1 MTDVA
6 KYAFLPWMRVGIAS
20 EISEP
25 DALGQTPADPAACAK
40 LRANIKVTLQLQD
53 VSIADN
59 SLHSEPVAKTTQLI
73 GPGDIMGISRD
84 AIVRTEPRDQVSNF
98 EANCFPYVD
107 FYEEDFPWRYTP
119 AAPGAEGGQR
129 LRPWLLLLVLEDDE
143 YTVTANPKNP
153 QGLAALKIKQAK
165 INEVLFPHTQS
176 WAWAHVHFF
185 EDLTNT
191 PDSPN
196 LASEVTQRLKTN
208 PDSAVSRVLCP
219 RKLQAEKS
227 YRAFLVPAFETGRLA
242 GLDKDPK
249 DVLAQ
254 TPSWQYGGAPDTCPT
269 DFPIY
274 FQWGFR
280 TGLSGDFKS
289 LATLLQPKVL
299 GPKFGQRSMD
309 ITRPGFGMDTLG
321 AANLES
327 PALGLG
333 GALKPVGFQKD
344 AWPKGPNDRNYR
356 NHLAKVLNISG
367 DLQDKSS
374 TPSMLPPHPLFFS
387 ASLGDDPIVTPH
399 IYGKFHSLIN
409 RLGTPGNPAWV
420 ETLNL
425 DPRHRATAG
434 LGGQVVQEHQEE
446 FMESAWKQV
455 GEVDAANQ
463 KLRELELAKQVNQAL
478 YAKRI
483 APLGVDK
490 LMHITAPMH
499 LAVLASDQTVQES
512 VRQSHIP
519 VAAKSAAMRKLVRPG
534 KKIIRRMNRLAL
546 ESDAVVI
553 FGKNAI
559 LIHEKMIQHF
569 NIAPEVTAEVKLT
582 AAAPKEIPNMAVSVS
597 TLQEAVTTAVN
608 EFQTDKMLVQ
618 HAVLDALAELTKNQ
632 TIPAPALLKSNVA
645 GKVLTSGAVA
655 LANRL
660 IDKITTYA
668 FTPTEITVSV
678 EAEMF
683 KEVYG
688 KSSTGKYK
696 DGVLLRR
703 SLGKKESERITSA
716 TSLGEVKQYQSII
729 AGFGQAVQAM
739 PGVTPARPII
749 ADLADFG
756 ANLWTRLK
764 PEINLHK
771 RVGATIKIWSTSENQ
786 YVTPTGPIMAYPEF
800 RQPVYEHLHKIS
812 KDFIIPNCNDIP
824 QNSLTILEPNSAFI
838 EAYMAGLNHEMARE
852 LLWREY
858 PTDQRG
864 SYFRKFWDT
873 KDSITTDS
881 SLLNPDINPLP
892 DWTGDLGSNSLRAD
906 NLLVLVIRG
915 ELLLK
920 YPNTVVFAQRAKWV
934 TPGKKRTLAGTE
946 NDLNNPDFFR
956 FPVIHARLDPDI
968 MLFGFNLPPAVA
980 RGTTTDPGWF
990 FVLKERP
997 GHICFGLDE
1006 FAGTVS
1012 PANELNHLAW
1022 KHFAPNPGTPDV
1034 VPCLD
1039 LKKANLTASAQT
1051 QWDTLNAADLASYL
1065 FRNPVMLARHAREMI
1080 A

>member
-1 MTDVA
+1 MTDIA

-20 EISEP
+20 EIKEQ
-25 DALGQTPADPAACAK
+25 DALGQTPPNPAACAK
-40 LRANIKVTLQLQD
+40 LRASIDVTLQLQD
-53 VSIADN
+53 VSIAD
-59 SLHSEPVAKTTQLI
+59 STLHTEPVAKTAQLI

-98 EANCFPYVD
+98 EANCFPYVE

-119 AAPGAEGGQR
+119 AAPGAQGGHR

-143 YTVTANPKNP
+143 YTVNANPQNP
-153 QGLAALKIKQAK
+153 QGLAVLTIKQTK

-176 WAWAHVHFF
+176 WAWAHVHFY

-191 PDSPN
+191 PGTPAY
-196 LASEVTQRLKTN
+196 ASEVTQRLQTN
-208 PDSAVSRVLCP
+208 PDSAVSRLLCP

-249 DVLAQ
+249 DVLTQ
-254 TPSWQYGGAPDTCPT
+254 TPSWQYGGAPDACPT

-299 GPKFGQRSMD
+299 GPEFGERPMD
-309 ITRPGFGMDTLG
+309 ITRPGFGMDALG

-327 PALGLG
+327 PTLGLG

-356 NHLAKVLNISG
+356 DHLAKILNISE
-367 DLQDKSS
+367 DLQDKNS
-374 TPSMLPPHPLFFS
+374 TPSILPPHPLFFS

-420 ETLNL
+420 ETMNL

-455 GEVDAANQ
+455 GEVNAANQ

-499 LAVLASDQTVQES
+499 LAVLASNQTVHES

-519 VAAKSAAMRKLVRPG
+519 VAAKSATMRKLVRPG
-534 KKIIRRMNRLAL
+534 KKIIRRMNRVAL
-546 ESDAVVI
+546 ESDAVVTLQ
-553 FGKNAI
+553 KDAV
-559 LIHEKMIQHF
+559 LIHKKMIQHF
-569 NIAPEVTAEVKLT
+569 NIAPEDTAEVKLT
-582 AAAPKEIPNMAVSVS
+582 AAAPKEVPNMAVAVS
-597 TLQEAVTTAVN
+597 TVQDAVTTAVN
-608 EFQTDKMLVQ
+608 DFQTDKMLVQ
-618 HAVLDALAELTKNQ
+618 HAVLDALAVLKM
-632 TIPAPALLKSNVA
+632 PAYNAALLQQTVA
-645 GKVLTSGAVA
+645 GIVKTQNAVT

-668 FTPTEITVSV
+668 FTPSEITVTV

-696 DGVLLRR
+696 DGVLLKR
-703 SLGKKESERITSA
+703 SLGKKETERVTNA
-716 TSLGEVKQYQSII
+716 TSLDEVLQYQSIL

-739 PGVTPARPII
+739 PGITPARPII
-749 ADLADFG
+749 ENLTDFG
-756 ANLWTRLK
+756 ADLWAHLK

-771 RVGATIKIWSTSENQ
+771 RVGATLKVWSASENQ
-786 YVTPTGPIMAYPEF
+786 YVTPTGPVMAFPEF
-800 RQPVYEHLHKIS
+800 REPVYEHLHKIS

-873 KDSITTDS
+873 KDNITADP
-881 SLLNPDINPLP
+881 SLLNPDIKLLP
-892 DWTGDLGSNSLRAD
+892 DWTEDLGQHSLRAK

-920 YPNTVVFAQRAKWV
+920 YPNTVVFAQKAKWV

-946 NDLNNPDFFR
+946 NDLNNPDFFK

-968 MLFGFNLPPAVA
+968 MLFGFTLPPAIA
-980 RGTTTDPGWF
+980 RGTSTDPGWF

-997 GHICFGLDE
+997 GHISFGLDE
-1006 FAGTVS
+1006 FSGAVS
-1012 PANELNHLAW
+1012 PANDLNALTW
-1022 KHFAPNPGTPDV
+1022 KHFAPNPGAPDV

-1039 LKKANLTASAQT
+1039 TQKANLTAGAQT
-1051 QWDTLNAADLASYL
+1051 KWDTLNAADLASYF

>member
-6 KYAFLPWMRVGIAS
+6 KYAFLPWLRVGIAS
-20 EISEP
+20 EISEQ
-25 DALGQTPADPAACAK
+25 DALGQPPVKPTECAK
-40 LRANIKVTLQLQD
+40 LRASIDVTLQLQD
-53 VSIADN
+53 VSIADS
-59 SLHSEPVAKTTQLI
+59 SLHTEPVAKTAHLI
-73 GPGDIMGISRD
+73 GPGDIMSISRD

-98 EANCFPYVD
+98 EANCFPYVE

-119 AAPGAEGGQR
+119 AAPGAEGGRR

-153 QGLAALKIKQAK
+153 QGLAVLTIKQTK

-176 WAWAHVHFF
+176 WAWAHVHFY

-191 PDSPN
+191 HGTPAY
-196 LASEVTQRLKTN
+196 ASEVTQRLQTN
-208 PDSAVSRVLCP
+208 PDSAVSRLLCP

-254 TPSWQYGGAPDTCPT
+254 TPSWRKYSGASDAYPT
-269 DFPIY
+269 EFPIY

-299 GPKFGQRSMD
+299 GPKFGQRPMD

-327 PALGLG
+327 PTLGLG

-356 NHLAKVLNISG
+356 DLLAKILNISK
-367 DLQDKSS
+367 DLQDKNS
-374 TPSMLPPHPLFFS
+374 TLLPHPLFFS
-387 ASLGDDPIVTPH
+387 TSLGYDPIVTPH
-399 IYGKFHSLIN
+399 IYGKFHSLIT
-409 RLGTPGNPAWV
+409 RLGTSGNPAWV

-483 APLGVDK
+483 APLGIDK

-499 LAVLASDQTVQES
+499 RAVLTAGQTVQES
-512 VRQSHIP
+512 VRQSRIP

-534 KKIIRRMNRLAL
+534 KKIIRRMNRMGL
-546 ESDAVVI
+546 ETNGDKV
-553 FGKNAI
+553 

-569 NIAPEVTAEVKLT
+569 NIAPETPSTFKLT
-582 AAAPKEIPNMAVSVS
+582 AAAPKVAPNMAVAVD
-597 TLQEAVTTAVN
+597 TVQKAVTTAVN
-608 EFQTDKMLVQ
+608 DFQTDKMLVQ
-618 HAVLDALAELTKNQ
+618 HALLDALAELTKNQ
-632 TIPAPALLKSNVA
+632 TIPPPALLKTTVA
-645 GKVLTSGAVA
+645 EKVLTSGAIA

-668 FTPTEITVSV
+668 FSPTEITVTV

-688 KSSTGKYK
+688 KRSTGKYK
-696 DGVLLRR
+696 DGVLLKRP
-703 SLGKKESERITSA
+703 LGKKETERITSA
-716 TSLGEVKQYQSII
+716 TSLDEVIQYRSILN
-729 AGFGQAVQAM
+729 AFGGAVQKR
-739 PGVTPARPII
+739 PGVTSARPII
-749 ADLADFG
+749 ANLADFG

-771 RVGATIKIWSTSENQ
+771 RVGATIKIWSASENQ

-800 RQPVYEHLHKIS
+800 REPVYEHLHKIS

-873 KDSITTDS
+873 KDNITAEP

-892 DWTGDLGSNSLRAD
+892 GWVGDLGQNSLRSD

-946 NDLNNPDFFR
+946 NDLNNPDFFK

-968 MLFGFNLPPAVA
+968 MLFGFNLPPAEA
-980 RGTTTDPGWF
+980 HGNASDPGWF

-997 GHICFGLDE
+997 GHISFGLDE
-1006 FAGTVS
+1006 VAGTVS
-1012 PANELNHLAW
+1012 PANDLNHLTW
-1022 KHFAPNPGTPDV
+1022 KHFAPNPGTSDV

-1039 LKKANLTASAQT
+1039 LTTANLTAGAQT
-1051 QWDTLNAADLASYL
+1051 KWDTLNAADLASYL